1 MATFTA
7 DFPESFEKQL
17 ELLERAGKEEMIKK
31 MLAAGSRCI
40 CDEMEKQC
48 QNHRQ
53 SGKMVESIKTTK
65 VMKNEKGFFTV
76 TRPTGKE
83 VRGKHS
89 VRNMEKLVY
98 LHYGTSKQPATGIV
112 TKIVNSSEK
121 PAVNA
126 MQKVFNEGTKV

>member
-1 MATFTA
+1 MAKFTV

-17 ELLERAGKEEMIKK
+17 ELLEHAGEEDVIKK
-31 MLAAGSRCI
+31 MLSAGSKCI
-40 CDEMEKQC
+40 CDEMKKQC

-65 VMKNEKGFFTV
+65 TMKNEKGFFNV

-112 TKIVNSSEK
+112 TKIVNSAEQ

-126 MQKVFNEGTKV
+126 MQRVFNEETKK